1 MKCLITIALLA
12 TAILSPPA
20 LAYCDNHGGNV
31 MDCFENHRL
40 DRPGPVSGHHAS
52 GDVIALKR
60 ATCVAA
66 DSTWL
71 FHSARDAQGF
81 RSSAGNTIILA
92 AVERRYPRLAEFL
105 AHDVFGPLAEVE
117 FTGAEL
123 HARFGVKICG
133 EE

>member
-71 FHSARDAQGF
+71 FHSARDAHGTRF
-81 RSSAGNTIILA
+81 SPGNTIILA
-92 AVERRYPRLAEFL
+92 TFNHRFPRLAEHL
-105 AHDVFGPLAEVE
+105 AHDVFGPGVE
-117 FTGAEL
+117 EELTGAEL
-123 HARFGVKICG
+123 ARFGVPTCKG
-133 EE
+133 E